1 MPRIP
6 RDKRLDA
13 TVSLLLDP
21 YGFIG
26 DRCRRH
32 RADLFETRLML
43 RRTICMT
50 GPAAAEIFYDEA
62 RFMRRGAMPERIRK
76 TLLGRGGVQ
85 GLDDAE
91 HKHRKRMFMYLMT
104 PERIGELTELVLDGL
119 RTGSRRWSSMDRVT
133 LEDELP
139 KILTRA
145 ACAWSGIP
153 LEEREVAGRAR
164 QLTAMFSYAGSV
176 GPKHWWSRLARRW
189 AERWIG
195 SIVGRVRGGKLA
207 PPEPSAA
214 HVISLHRDFGGRLL
228 PASVAAVELLNILRP
243 IVAVSVYIQFLAHA
257 LHLHPQWRVTADP
270 EGREMFV
277 QEVRRFY
284 PFFPAVAAAVREGF
298 EWNGYPFP
306 KGRRVM
312 LDLYGTNRDRRAWK
326 SPDRF
331 LPERFK
337 DRDPGA
343 FAFIPQ
349 GGGDHLLGHRCA
361 GEWICIELMK
371 AAMGFLAEEIVYDVP
386 EQDLLIDMRR
396 LPAIPRSGFV
406 IENVS
411 LA

>member
-6 RDKRLDA
+6 HDKSLDA

-91 HKHRKRMFMYLMT
+91 HKHRKQMFMSLMA
-104 PERIGELTELVLDGL
+104 PQRIGALTELVLDGL
-119 RTGSRRWSSMDRVT
+119 RTGSRRWSSMDGVT

-139 KILTRA
+139 EILTRA
-145 ACAWSGIP
+145 ACTWSGIP

-176 GPKHWWSRLARRW
+176 GPKHWWSRLARKR

-195 SIVGRVRGGKLA
+195 GIVERVRDGKLA

-214 HVISLHRDFGGRLL
+214 HVISFHRDLEGRLL
-228 PASVAAVELLNILRP
+228 PTSVAAVELLNILRP
-243 IVAVSVYIQFLAHA
+243 IVAVSVYTQFLAHA
-257 LHLHPQWRVTADP
+257 LHLYPQWRVTADP
-270 EGREMFV
+270 QGREMFV

-284 PFFPAVAAAVREGF
+284 PFFPAVAAIVREDF
-298 EWNGYPFP
+298 EWKGYPFP

-312 LDLYGTNRDRRAWK
+312 LDLFGTNRDRRVWE

-343 FAFIPQ
+343 FALIPQ
-349 GGGDHLLGHRCA
+349 GGGDHSLGHRCA
-361 GEWICIELMK
+361 GEWICIEIMK
-371 AAMGFLAEEIVYDVP
+371 AAFQFLTEEISYGVP
-386 EQDLLIDMRR
+386 EQDLRIDLKR
-396 LPAIPRSGFV
+396 LPAVPRSGFL

>member
-6 RDKRLDA
+6 RDKSLDA

-76 TLLGRGGVQ
+76 TLLGRAGVQ
-85 GLDDAE
+85 GLDDAD
-91 HKHRKRMFMYLMT
+91 HKHRKQMFMSLMT
-104 PERIGELTELVLDGL
+104 PQRIGELTDLVIDGL
-119 RTGSRRWSSMDRVT
+119 RAASLRWASMNRVT
-133 LEDELP
+133 LGEELP

-153 LEEREVAGRAR
+153 LREPDVARCTR
-164 QLTAMFSYAGSV
+164 ELTAMFSYAGSV
-176 GPKHWWSRLARRW
+176 GPRHWWSRVARKR

-195 SIVGRVRGGKLA
+195 DIIGQVRGGELA
-207 PPEPSAA
+207 PPEQSAA
-214 HVISLHRDFGGRLL
+214 HVISLHRDLNGRLL
-228 PASVAAVELLNILRP
+228 PASVAAVEVLNILRP
-243 IVAVSVYIQFLAHA
+243 TVAVSVYIQFLAHA
-257 LHLHPQWRVTADP
+257 LHVHPELRLSSAP
-270 EGREMFV
+270 EDRDSFV

-284 PFFPAVAAAVREGF
+284 PFFPAVAAVARESF
-298 EWNGYPFP
+298 DWKGYRFP
-306 KGRRVM
+306 KGRRVL

-326 SPDRF
+326 PPDRF

-337 DRDPGA
+337 GREPDPLA
-343 FAFIPQ
+343 FVSQ
-349 GGGDHLLGHRCA
+349 GGGDHFLGHRCA
-361 GEWICIELMK
+361 GEWISIELMK
-371 AAMGFLAEEIVYDVP
+371 AAMCFLTEEIVYDVP
-386 EQDLLIDMRR
+386 EQDLRIDMRR
-396 LPAIPRSGFV
+396 LPAVPRSGFV

-411 LA
+411 LI